1 MFAAQLKVGQRRL
14 LGHVVRLEAQ
24 RGEGLGL
31 EDDLELGNAL
41 AAFGKKKYFKQF
53 DVVNIF

>member
-1 MFAAQLKVGQRRL
+1 
-14 LGHVVRLEAQ
+14 VVRLEAQ

-41 AAFGKKKYFKQF
+41 AAFGRRILNNFLL
-53 DVVNIF
+53 

>member
-1 MFAAQLKVGQRRL
+1 LKVGQRRL

-41 AAFGKKKYFKQF
+41 AAFEKIGF
-53 DVVNIF
+53 